1 MTYRPRQVVV
11 RARETVAE
19 MLRALERERLVIGF
33 LDAYAKEYSRPG
45 RTAHPARVT
54 ELLAT
59 IGREA
64 LLAMVARMD
73 ATLAQ
78 HPSFRVKARLRP
90 AEAKARANLRDLF
103 REEFFVSLGQAL
115 DWEDDDL
122 ESFLHDLGLYEHLA
136 VQVLDLQKPRKLSAG
151 LAGPFVDRVGLLLD
165 PAMLEKARRAAGK
178 FQSQLNATVD
188 RILRTVFSLRRKN

>member
-1 MTYRPRQVVV
+1 
-11 RARETVAE
+11 
-19 MLRALERERLVIGF
+19 MLRALERERLVTGF
-33 LDAYAKEYSRPG
+33 LDAYAREYNRPG
-45 RTAHPARVT
+45 RTAQPARFK

-73 ATLAQ
+73 ATLEER
-78 HPSFRVKARLRP
+78 PSFRVKARLRP

-103 REEFFVSLGQAL
+103 REEFFLSLGQAL
-115 DWEDDDL
+115 DWGDDDL
-122 ESFLHDLGLYEHLA
+122 ESFLHDLDLYKRLA
-136 VQVLDLQKPRKLSAG
+136 VEAPDSRKPRKLSAG
-151 LAGPFVDRVGLLLD
+151 VAGPFVDRVGLLLD

-178 FQSQLNATVD
+178 FQSQLDATVD